1 MSSKAFFIRKNRRKA
16 FTLIELL
23 VVIGIIAI
31 LAAMLLPALKSAR
44 ERGKQANCTGNVKQ
58 LGQGLQLYATS
69 TGFLP
74 IYSNT
79 GPSIERPD
87 KSYEWTGY
95 FVGNKLITEGVL
107 ACPSLEPTGA
117 YSDGRPAVQTFKNA
131 YGNYW
136 FTGYGYAY
144 ETAGSGRFVK
154 GQNLDSNGSLGLTG
168 HSALKFSYIQ
178 HPSKMYTYVDNKRR
192 NTAGAVYGSYRFS
205 YSKKNPSN
213 TMDYPGNPDPRH
225 RNALNM
231 IFADG
236 HYEAIRIADP
246 ENPYVELGTGWRN
259 LQWSGFGS
267 SNTRLE

>member
-1 MSSKAFFIRKNRRKA
+1 MSFKAFFIRKNRRKA

-79 GPSIERPD
+79 GPSYEKPT

-95 FVGNKLITEGVL
+95 FVGNKLISDGVL
-107 ACPSLEPTGA
+107 VCPSLEPTGMYNGA
-117 YSDGRPAVQTFKNA
+117 LASQNLKNS

-136 FTGYGYAY
+136 FSGYGYAY

-154 GQNLDSNGSLGLTG
+154 GQNLDSNGSLGLT
-168 HSALKFSYIQ
+168 SKTALKFSFIQ
-178 HPSKMYTYVDNKRR
+178 HPSKMYTFTDTRR
-192 NTAGAVYGSYRFS
+192 RDTSGAVFGIYRFT
-205 YSKKNPSN
+205 YTKKNPSN
-213 TMDYPGNPDPRH
+213 TVDAPGNPDARH

-231 IFADG
+231 VFADG

-246 ENPYVELGTGWRN
+246 ENPYVELGTGWSN